1 MTHKE
6 LARGVSRLE
15 NVSRGYV
22 SYLVRIWREDEGA
35 TTWRASIVGSLS
47 GRRVGFASLED
58 LCTFLK
64 QHSAADIGMPE
75 SPVSDQ
81 MTKEENE

>member
-6 LARGVSRLE
+6 LARRVARLE
-15 NVSRGYV
+15 NASRGYV

-35 TTWRASIVGSLS
+35 TTWRASIVGTLS

-58 LCTFLK
+58 LCTFLR
-64 QHSAADIGMPE
+64 QHSTIGLERPE
-75 SPVSDQ
+75 SPVPDQ